1 MFGQKVSKAAV
12 FWPEC
17 CFMVKLWSTLWLGGS
32 MNSNYLKILCLPV
45 LLSTFQAC
53 EGETFVRQDPSKLL
67 VNTDLIDFGPVA
79 AGGNVMRSL
88 TFTTHGFQSVA
99 VTALEVT
106 PIDAPFSAEET
117 MLTVAGNS
125 DQRVNL
131 FFSPVNAGS
140 FEAVMAVTSDAVNT
154 TDTSVTLKGVA
165 YDEFICGEC
174 DNPPDNYC
182 INATSRLVYNYVGEC
197 VNGQCQYQGEIEECE
212 YGCHEPTGMCNGAPT
227 ECNQNSD
234 CDDGVFCNGAEV
246 CNENECEPGASPCSG
261 DLAFCDEDNDVC
273 VACIENIHCSDGL
286 FCNGEEIC
294 TDGMCSSGTTPC
306 YGATPLC
313 DEDTD
318 TCSGCSEAD
327 PCSEQCIA
335 QCSGHCSCLAAGNNL
350 VSVAFDLPSSM
361 DLATLLL
368 AEDRFNHIIG
378 GRVKAV
384 RDNDDSWVGELVAGT
399 LGPKDS
405 FWVSPS
411 TQMLWSMPGTPNFN
425 HEYTV
430 TVQVAGLLNDCSQAG
445 ETCAGMICQGDNDYS
460 WDCDDQTNWISFPGL
475 ARQRVFDTDD
485 EVGAIPPEVQSK
497 LKSIITGGL
506 GTFKQDDGTWIG
518 SLTYFEPMG
527 GYQVVTEEDVTFKFN
542 IDMSLPE
549 NATVSE

>member
-1 MFGQKVSKAAV
+1 MDHRMEHRLGLLLLALA
-12 FWPEC
+12 
-17 CFMVKLWSTLWLGGS
+17 LWG
-32 MNSNYLKILCLPV
+32 
-45 LLSTFQAC
+45 C

-79 AGGNVMRSL
+79 SGGNLMRSL
-88 TFTTHGFQSVA
+88 TFTTHGFQAVE
-99 VTALEVT
+99 VTALDFT
-106 PIDAPFSAEET
+106 PGDAPFSAEESQ
-117 MLTVAGNS
+117 LTVQGNS
-125 DQRVNL
+125 DQKVNL
-131 FFSPVNAGS
+131 FFSPQSAGTY
-140 FEAVMAVTSDAVNT
+140 EAVLQVTSDAVNT
-154 TDTSVTLKGVA
+154 VDTTVTLQGIA

-174 DNPPDNYC
+174 DNPPENYC
-182 INATSRLVYNYVGEC
+182 INASSRLVYNYVGEC

-212 YGCHEPTGMCNGAPT
+212 YGCHEPTGMCHGEPT
-227 ECNQNSD
+227 ECTQNSD

-246 CNENECEPGASPCSG
+246 CNENNCEPGAAPCLG

-273 VACIENIHCSDGL
+273 VACSENIHCSDGL
-286 FCNGEEIC
+286 FCNGEEVC
-294 TDGMCSSGTTPC
+294 ANGTCSAGTTPC

-327 PCSEQCIA
+327 PCSDLCIA

-350 VSVAFDLPSSM
+350 VSVAFGLPSSM

-411 TQMLWSMPGTPNFN
+411 AQMLWSMPGAPNFDY
-425 HEYTV
+425 EYTV
-430 TVQVAGLLNDCSQAG
+430 TVQVAGLLNDCTQAG
-445 ETCAGMICQGDNDYS
+445 ETCAGMICQDENEFT
-460 WDCDDQTNWISFPGL
+460 WNCDDQTNWISFPGL
-475 ARQRVFDTDD
+475 ARQRVFDTGD
-485 EVGAIPPEVQSK
+485 EVGAIPPEVQGK

-506 GTFKQDDGTWIG
+506 GIFKQDDGSWIG
-518 SLTYFEPMG
+518 SLTYFEPMR
-527 GYQVVTEEDVTFKFN
+527 GYQVLTEEDVTFTFN
-542 IDMSLPE
+542 IDMTLPA
-549 NATVSE
+549 NAAVSE